1 MSTLPKKL
9 EWEMAQDRWASLIN
23 PILTNPALDSSILKN
38 VSLAVGN
45 NVINHK
51 LGRKLQGWRLVRQR
65 AQANIWDEQDSN
77 QMQDLTLVIAS
88 DAIVNVDIEVF

>member
-1 MSTLPKKL
+1 MPTLPKKL
-9 EWEMAQDRWASLIN
+9 EWSLAQDRWASQLN
-23 PILTNPALDSSILKN
+23 PLLTNPSLDSTVIKN

-65 AQANIWDEQDSN
+65 AQANIWDAQDNN
-77 QMQDLTLVIAS
+77 QMPELTLVLAS
-88 DAIVNVDIEVF
+88 DAIVSIDIEVF